1 MAPHIKLL
9 LRFFVELGEL
19 DHAFC
24 AGQSLAALG
33 QADGDER
40 ALYEQYRPGAPIR
53 AQRRMTEELW
63 QKSLCHPDQD
73 RMLSQILATV
83 SPAVAVARA
92 KPHKEWAL
100 KRKHRRDV
108 ASDPA
113 MFCRA
118 LAYAAGILGVPLP
131 EVYLFPES
139 PGEVDLANV
148 RESVT
153 PAGAA
158 IPAFLVG
165 REALEGRTETEIA
178 YIVARNLAMLR
189 PDALVRWPTVVPTVA
204 ELEVVVRAAIR
215 LVAPEAPVPA
225 ELAEPV
231 AQYAD
236 FLAQLVTSQL
246 REHLG
251 LVVRRFVAAGATA
264 DLARWSR
271 GLALTAIRAGL
282 LVCGDL
288 EVAIRLGQANAA
300 SAGIEP
306 EEVTRDLVEWNVS
319 EEYFT
324 LRAEL
329 GLGAVNLDVALR

>member
-1 MAPHIKLL
+1 
-9 LRFFVELGEL
+9 
-19 DHAFC
+19 
-24 AGQSLAALG
+24 
-33 QADGDER
+33 
-40 ALYEQYRPGAPIR
+40 
-53 AQRRMTEELW
+53 
-63 QKSLCHPDQD
+63 
-73 RMLSQILATV
+73 
-83 SPAVAVARA
+83 
-92 KPHKEWAL
+92 
-100 KRKHRRDV
+100 
-108 ASDPA
+108 
-113 MFCRA
+113 
-118 LAYAAGILGVPLP
+118 
-131 EVYLFPES
+131 
-139 PGEVDLANV
+139 
-148 RESVT
+148 
-153 PAGAA
+153 
-158 IPAFLVG
+158 
-165 REALEGRTETEIA
+165 
-178 YIVARNLAMLR
+178 
-189 PDALVRWPTVVPTVA
+189 
-204 ELEVVVRAAIR
+204 VRAAIR